1 LCYNITIV
9 SSGDIKLILAA
20 KVDVRDGLAW
30 SSLDKYI
37 KNIEGGGPGVAGLQA
52 HPNDDAAAAVTAA
65 GVADSEE
72 DTHAGMNFRVNSICQ
87 IFVCVPDTGED

>member
-1 LCYNITIV
+1 M
-9 SSGDIKLILAA
+9 
-20 KVDVRDGLAW
+20 RDGLAW

-37 KNIEGGGPGVAGLQA
+37 KNIEGGGPGAAGLQA

-72 DTHAGMNFRVNSICQ
+72 DAHAGMTFRVKS
-87 IFVCVPDTGED
+87 VCIECDTTQDGLVCHDIG

>member
-1 LCYNITIV
+1 MCYNITIV

-37 KNIEGGGPGVAGLQA
+37 KNIEGGGPGAAGLQA

>member
-1 LCYNITIV
+1 MCYDITIV
-9 SSGDIKLILAA
+9 GSGDIKLILAA

-37 KNIEGGGPGVAGLQA
+37 KNIEGGGPGAAGLQA

-72 DTHAGMNFRVNSICQ
+72 DTHPGMTFGVNSACWM
-87 IFVCVPDTGED
+87 

>member
-1 LCYNITIV
+1 MLWRHT
-9 SSGDIKLILAA
+9 GDIKLVLAA

-37 KNIEGGGPGVAGLQA
+37 KNIEGGGPGAAGLQA
-52 HPNDDAAAAVTAA
+52 HPGDDAAAAVAVAAA

-72 DTHAGMNFRVNSICQ
+72 EVADAGM
-87 IFVCVPDTGED
+87 T

>member
-1 LCYNITIV
+1 MITKIMCYDITIV

-37 KNIEGGGPGVAGLQA
+37 KNIEGGGPGAAGLQA

-65 GVADSEE
+65 AVADSEE
-72 DTHAGMNFRVNSICQ
+72 DAHAGMTFCANSACWM
-87 IFVCVPDTGED
+87 

>member
-1 LCYNITIV
+1 
-9 SSGDIKLILAA
+9 
-20 KVDVRDGLAW
+20 VDVRDGLAW

-37 KNIEGGGPGVAGLQA
+37 KNIEGGGPGAAGLQA

-72 DTHAGMNFRVNSICQ
+72 DTHAGITFHVKSVCTGCDTKEDGLICH
-87 IFVCVPDTGED
+87 DRG

>member
-1 LCYNITIV
+1 
-9 SSGDIKLILAA
+9 
-20 KVDVRDGLAW
+20 VDVRDGLAW